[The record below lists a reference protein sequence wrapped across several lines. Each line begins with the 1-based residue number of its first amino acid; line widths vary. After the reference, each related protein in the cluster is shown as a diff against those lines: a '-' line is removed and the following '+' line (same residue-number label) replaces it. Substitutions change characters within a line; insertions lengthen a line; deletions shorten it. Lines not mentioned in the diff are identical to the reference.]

1 MNIIQSRLNR
11 EDYAGSVL
19 MCISELTF
27 AIGVINLW
35 NRLNISF
42 QTVPGS
48 ADEMRGLT
56 KAGSK

>member
-48 ADEMRGLT
+48 ADEMLGLT